1 MYLARKFPKEIPDIK
16 ENFSIIQDFFP
27 VESTGSIQM
36 NKLNSEKNGL
46 MALEDHERLH
56 GNVCNILPIS
66 ERYGKFFC

>member
-16 ENFSIIQDFFP
+16 EKFSIIQNLLQ
-27 VESTGSIQM
+27 ESTGSIQM